1 MCFGQTNFDIADS
14 AFSSH
19 GNFIIYLGT
28 ILFDSFTLL
37 NVEIE
42 NCLQISGIV
51 HDLRDAKFP
60 IDSAAEE
67 AGKVVRELILKEI
80 PTSDC
85 INDLELEPIQLA
97 ALRLNITTPSALS
110 KERMSIQR
118 LLGKVPDH
126 MVQKRCILK
135 YFFHLLKKYGEII
148 GQNLNDSTLVRHDES
163 SYQSFDFGTPE
174 PPEEFKCPISMR
186 LMYEPIIIAS
196 GKTFERFWIE
206 KWFNEGNETCPITH
220 MKLDHL
226 SLTPNFAMKALISKW
241 SSEHGITIPDP
252 SLEPH
257 LDSFESVKSSHS
269 SSIVSIGSS
278 LKDLHLQVSS
288 VSLSSLGS
296 SHDSEITEEK
306 SDDCFSYR
314 LTQMNAEPQ
323 RPHQSVDCYG
333 KILDFL
339 STLAAVS
346 WGSQCRT
353 VENVINQL
361 QDKNGTCHSTN
372 CNGCIK
378 PLIKFLKDALQL
390 RDIKAQRDAAKL
402 LLAILSENR

>member
-135 YFFHLLKKYGEII
+135 
-148 GQNLNDSTLVRHDES
+148 
-163 SYQSFDFGTPE
+163 
-174 PPEEFKCPISMR
+174 
-186 LMYEPIIIAS
+186 
-196 GKTFERFWIE
+196 
-206 KWFNEGNETCPITH
+206 
-220 MKLDHL
+220 
-226 SLTPNFAMKALISKW
+226 
-241 SSEHGITIPDP
+241 
-252 SLEPH
+252 
-257 LDSFESVKSSHS
+257 
-269 SSIVSIGSS
+269 
-278 LKDLHLQVSS
+278 
-288 VSLSSLGS
+288 
-296 SHDSEITEEK
+296 
-306 SDDCFSYR
+306 
-314 LTQMNAEPQ
+314 
-323 RPHQSVDCYG
+323 
-333 KILDFL
+333 
-339 STLAAVS
+339 
-346 WGSQCRT
+346 
-353 VENVINQL
+353 
-361 QDKNGTCHSTN
+361 
-372 CNGCIK
+372 
-378 PLIKFLKDALQL
+378 
-390 RDIKAQRDAAKL
+390 
-402 LLAILSENR
+402 

>member
-1 MCFGQTNFDIADS
+1 MVP
-14 AFSSH
+14 
-19 GNFIIYLGT
+19 
-28 ILFDSFTLL
+28 TLL
-37 NVEIE
+37 AAK
-42 NCLQISGIV
+42 ISGIV

-148 GQNLNDSTLVRHDES
+148 GQNLNGSTLVRHDES

-196 GKTFERFWIE
+196 GKTF
-206 KWFNEGNETCPITH
+206 
-220 MKLDHL
+220 
-226 SLTPNFAMKALISKW
+226 
-241 SSEHGITIPDP
+241 
-252 SLEPH
+252 
-257 LDSFESVKSSHS
+257 
-269 SSIVSIGSS
+269 
-278 LKDLHLQVSS
+278 
-288 VSLSSLGS
+288 
-296 SHDSEITEEK
+296 
-306 SDDCFSYR
+306 
-314 LTQMNAEPQ
+314 
-323 RPHQSVDCYG
+323 
-333 KILDFL
+333 
-339 STLAAVS
+339 
-346 WGSQCRT
+346 
-353 VENVINQL
+353 
-361 QDKNGTCHSTN
+361 
-372 CNGCIK
+372 
-378 PLIKFLKDALQL
+378 
-390 RDIKAQRDAAKL
+390 
-402 LLAILSENR
+402 